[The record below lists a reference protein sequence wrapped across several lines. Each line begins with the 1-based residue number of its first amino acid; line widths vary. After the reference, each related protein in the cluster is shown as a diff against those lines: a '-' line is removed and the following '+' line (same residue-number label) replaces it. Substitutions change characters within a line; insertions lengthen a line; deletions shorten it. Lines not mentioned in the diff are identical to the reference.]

1 MVTVHPAS
9 PEDFCDCDQLMTDL
23 YRTLSGRIKINHIVS
38 CMDYGSQMMLRQ
50 SNLVEHKEFVFNLRK
65 KGRWDGMSRTE
76 IANTSNC
83 VLVPI
88 HYAGL
93 NPYKAVE
100 MFQKY
105 RPVVPED
112 FHSDDLYAEPSA
124 ELWLK
129 VKTEKI
135 DRSEF
140 RKN

>member
-1 MVTVHPAS
+1 M
-9 PEDFCDCDQLMTDL
+9 
-23 YRTLSGRIKINHIVS
+23 
-38 CMDYGSQMMLRQ
+38 
-50 SNLVEHKEFVFNLRK
+50 
-65 KGRWDGMSRTE
+65 
-76 IANTSNC
+76 
-83 VLVPI
+83 LVPI